1 MAQASQGRKNRPL
14 SPHLQIWRW
23 GPAMAVSILHRVSG
37 SGLSVVGLAVLLFW
51 LGSLAGG
58 ADSYAQFLKCFDNPV
73 GLFVLVGVSWAYFN
87 HLCSG
92 IRHFFLDIGAGFELD
107 ANNRWSILTP
117 IIAILLTAAFWAAIL
132 LR

>member
-1 MAQASQGRKNRPL
+1 
-14 SPHLQIWRW
+14 
-23 GPAMAVSILHRVSG
+23 MAVSILHRVSG

>member
-1 MAQASQGRKNRPL
+1 MAQASHGQKNRPL

-37 SGLSVVGLAVLLFW
+37 SGLSVVGLAILLYW

-58 ADSYAQFLKCFDNPV
+58 ADSYAQFLKCFDNPL

-107 ANNRWSILTP
+107 GNNRWSVLSP

>member
-1 MAQASQGRKNRPL
+1 
-14 SPHLQIWRW
+14 
-23 GPAMAVSILHRVSG
+23 MAVSILHRVSG

-92 IRHFFLDIGAGFELD
+92 IRHFFLDAGAGFEVTS
-107 ANNRWSILTP
+107 NNFWSALSP
-117 IIAILLTAAFWAAIL
+117 VIALVLTAAFWACL
-132 LR
+132 LSR

>member
-1 MAQASQGRKNRPL
+1 
-14 SPHLQIWRW
+14 
-23 GPAMAVSILHRVSG
+23 MAVSILHRVSG
-37 SGLSVVGLAVLLFW
+37 SGLSFAGLAILLYW

-58 ADSYAQFLKCFDNPV
+58 AESYAQFLQCMGHPL
-73 GLFVLVGVSWAYFN
+73 GLVVLVGVSWAYFN

-107 ANNRWSILTP
+107 SNARWSVLTP